1 MSQERAQKIHE
12 ATMRILQ
19 NTGMRFLHPDAL
31 DILKSHGIRV
41 EGDIAYFT
49 EDQIMEWVGKAPSTA
64 ELYGFDPATDVILK
78 HNQTINA
85 PAAGPTF
92 VLDPDGRMRD
102 AQLDDFVKML
112 KLYEANSNYGING
125 GVPCQPK
132 GIPTELSTLLLHFVA
147 MQLTKKPLWTGTGT
161 YKQMEAVVELTKRR
175 FGIDDDE
182 LRSHPRILN
191 IVNTNTPLQLDR
203 NMTETMLTML
213 KYGQPLVVA
222 SAAMAGLT
230 SPVTIAGTIALTN
243 AEVISAL
250 ALAQMYAPGSP
261 VIYGSQSSGAD
272 LRSGSICI
280 GSPEAALCYKYA
292 GEMAHFYG
300 IPSRAGG
307 CLTDAKKVDAQSG
320 YEAMMTYSAC
330 LDGDVSVVF
339 QSAGILDSYLAASFE
354 QMIVDFEIIDYVTRY
369 RSEFDVDADSVPED
383 VIDDVAHGGQY
394 LVEDHTL
401 DFCHIDPFTPNISVR
416 GSQENPL
423 EMLDIN
429 IAKRMKQ
436 LLDSYEKPEVDP
448 QAFEGMKDLLL
459 DFGVEEG
466 LVERAIIQ

>member
-1 MSQERAQKIHE
+1 MSQEKAKKIHE
-12 ATMRILQ
+12 ATMRILET
-19 NTGMRFLHPDAL
+19 TGMRFLHPDAIA
-31 DILKSHGIRV
+31 ILKEHGVRV
-41 EGDIAYFT
+41 EGDVAFFT
-49 EDQIMEWVGKAPSTA
+49 EDQIMEWVGKAPATA
-64 ELYGFDPATDVILK
+64 ELYALDPAYDVTLK
-78 HNQTINA
+78 HGQTINA

-92 VLDPDGRMRD
+92 ILDPDGRMRD
-102 AQLDDFVKML
+102 AQLDDLVKMI
-112 KLYEANSNYGING
+112 KLYEANPSYGING

-132 GIPTELSTLLLHFVA
+132 GIPTDWSTLLLHFVSL
-147 MQLTKKPLWTGTGT
+147 QLTKKPLWTGTGT
-161 YKQMEAVVELTKRR
+161 YRQMEATIELTKLR
-175 FGIDDDE
+175 FGIDDEE
-182 LRSHPRILN
+182 LKAHPRILN

-203 NMTETMLTML
+203 NMTETMLTIL
-213 KYGQPLVVA
+213 KYRQPLVIA

-243 AEVISAL
+243 AEVISAI
-250 ALAQMYAPGSP
+250 ALAQMAAPGSP

-307 CLTDAKKVDAQSG
+307 SLTDAKKVDAQSG

-330 LDGDVSVVF
+330 LDGDVSVAF

-354 QMIVDFEIIDYVTRY
+354 QMIVDFEIIDYVNRY
-369 RSEFDVDADSVPED
+369 RREFEVDADSVPED
-383 VIDDVAHGGQY
+383 VIDEVGHGGQY

-401 DFCHIDPFTPNISVR
+401 DFCHIDPLTPNISVR

-423 EMLDIN
+423 EMLNQN
-429 IAKRMKQ
+429 IAKRMNQ
-436 LLDSYEKPEVDP
+436 LLGSYEKPEID
-448 QAFEGMKDLLL
+448 QATFESMKAFLLEC
-459 DFGVEEG
+459 GVEES
-466 LVERAIIQ
+466 LLQKTIL